1 MNILNESNRLVDSKY
16 LEELFTDLQLNIKTD
31 KTLDSIKKVLNT
43 SFSSKCKEIV
53 VGERSQK
60 FYGMTVYP
68 TEDSLKEIS
77 KIIISP
83 SKDSK
88 DVTKSITNISEHND
102 ISYIVEIDPN
112 LLYSKLYNFN
122 PDELVAILLHEV
134 GHVSADTDFYN
145 DLAMAFR
152 QARFDIDK
160 DKSKFYEY
168 NIDVKD
174 IQLGMI
180 YVLSAI
186 QSTQLINKP
195 NMDGQIEREKIADKF
210 VVDNGYGTALSSALG
225 KISKIYLNN
234 YKKSKYEEDIK
245 ADATNAV
252 YLMNTF
258 TTRRK
263 YVETLLDTEIKKNDS
278 GYIKALLKRVQRNLS
293 TFKEKIS
300 MNESS
305 VHNLQEGFFERFKKQ
320 PIKVSQMDIDD
331 LRIQA
336 EMMDDWDDKSIL
348 VYKIHKRISQLD
360 KTAIELSDDKQSMA
374 IINSY
379 QKQLQELLKEIM
391 KFKVVE
397 KRYGVFLKYP
407 KGYEG

>member
-53 VGERSQK
+53 IGERSQK
-60 FYGMTVYP
+60 FYGMCVFP

-77 KIIISP
+77 KIIITP
-83 SKDSK
+83 SKNSK
-88 DVTKSITNISEHND
+88 DITKSITNISERND

-112 LLYSKLYNFN
+112 LLYNKLYNFN
-122 PDELVAILLHEV
+122 PGELVAILLHEV

-160 DKSKFYEY
+160 DKSKFYKY
-168 NIDVKD
+168 SIDTKD
-174 IQLGMI
+174 IQLGMV
-180 YVLSAI
+180 YVLNAI

-195 NMDGQIEREKIADKF
+195 NCDRQIEREKIADKF
-210 VVDNGYGTALSSALG
+210 VVDNGYGTSLTSALE
-225 KISKIYLNN
+225 KISKIFLNN
-234 YKKSKYEEDIK
+234 YKKSNYEEEIK
-245 ADATNAV
+245 SDANSAV
-252 YLMNTF
+252 YLINTF

-263 YVETLLDTEIKKNDS
+263 YVDSLLDIEIKKSNS
-278 GYIKALLKRVQRNLS
+278 GYIKSLLTKVQRYLS
-293 TFKEKIS
+293 TYKEKIS

-305 VHNLQEGFFERFKKQ
+305 INNLQEGFFEKFKKH

-360 KTAIELSDDKQSMA
+360 KTAMELSEDKQAMA

-391 KFKVVE
+391 KFKVIE